1 MQFFS
6 LQDEREPV
14 SLLSYVGSLFQF
26 QDEAYPQ
33 KHQPLIE
40 RAIAEAWCWLEIQ
53 GFLAPDPR
61 EGKEWRFLTRR
72 ARRHRTSEDVTAF
85 RKASALP
92 QFFLHPRIQEKIWG
106 TFLRGDHDTA
116 VFQAF
121 KEVEVAVR
129 EVCAYEATD
138 FGVPM
143 MRRAFAP
150 DTGPLSEQSTPKGE
164 QQALSDLFAGAIG
177 SYKNPQSH
185 RHVGIPSAEEAAEM
199 IMLASHLLRIV
210 EARIPD

>member
-1 MQFFS
+1 
-6 LQDEREPV
+6 
-14 SLLSYVGSLFQF
+14 
-26 QDEAYPQ
+26 
-33 KHQPLIE
+33 
-40 RAIAEAWCWLEIQ
+40 
-53 GFLAPDPR
+53 
-61 EGKEWRFLTRR
+61 
-72 ARRHRTSEDVTAF
+72 
-85 RKASALP
+85 
-92 QFFLHPRIQEKIWG
+92 
-106 TFLRGDHDTA
+106 
-116 VFQAF
+116 
-121 KEVEVAVR
+121 VAVR

-150 DTGPLSEQSTPKGE
+150 DTGPLSEKSTPKGE